1 MDEIRTRLPQ
11 DIPGDAPPYGASR
24 ADDAAVAVGR
34 KLESA
39 AAAIRERL
47 PRAGRAGAVVE
58 AVSDRLEASGTYLEE
73 QGLTGVLEDM
83 EALIRRHPVQTLM
96 VGFGIGYLLS
106 RLVGGRHG

>member
-1 MDEIRTRLPQ
+1 MDELRTRLPQ
-11 DIPGDAPPYGASR
+11 DAPGGAPPYGASR
-24 ADDAAVAVGR
+24 ADAAAAAVGR

-47 PRAGRAGAVVE
+47 PHAGRAGAAVE

-73 QGLTGVLEDM
+73 QGLTGVMEDV
-83 EALIRRHPVQTLM
+83 ESLIRRYPVQALM
-96 VGFGIGYLLS
+96 IGFGIGYLLS